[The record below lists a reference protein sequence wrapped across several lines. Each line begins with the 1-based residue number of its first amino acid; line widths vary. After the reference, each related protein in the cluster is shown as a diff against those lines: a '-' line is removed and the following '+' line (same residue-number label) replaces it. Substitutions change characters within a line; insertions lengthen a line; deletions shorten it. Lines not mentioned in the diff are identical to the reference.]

1 MAKKIAI
8 QTKRAYEPASKSD
21 GQRFLVDHLWPRGV
35 KKEKLHVEDW
45 LKEIAPSD
53 ALRKWFKH
61 DPKKWDE
68 FQKRYFAELN
78 EHPASWKPLVKAF
91 KPGETV
97 TLVYGA
103 RDEEHN
109 NAVALRTYLLKKL

>member
-45 LKEIAPSD
+45 LKTIAPSD
-53 ALRKWFKH
+53 TLRKWFKH
-61 DPKKWDE
+61 DPKKWNE
-68 FQKRYFAELN
+68 FERRYFAELD
-78 EHPASWKPLVKAF
+78 EHPESWKPLLKSF

-109 NAVALRTYLLKKL
+109 NAVALKEYLLKKL